1 MKKLIWIVAA
11 MLVMGLS
18 AALADSSTTD
28 TQVDIE
34 AQGQQGGTIT
44 DYLKANMFSPMP
56 TGACY
61 DHDMT
66 SGQFTCLTTLL
77 EKTGLDKTLAE
88 KGPHTLFA
96 PTDEAFKTLASTM
109 TSDDFTNLL
118 NNNEKLTKILS
129 YHVLPEQKTL
139 SDLFTSVKDNAVSA
153 ATVEKSNLTVNF
165 AGADEDK
172 TNTTI
177 SFANSDA
184 KVLDGQMMVDNG
196 VIIPIDHVLMPP
208 AAM

>member
-1 MKKLIWIVAA
+1 MKKLVWTLTA
-11 MLVMGLS
+11 MIVMGLS
-18 AALADSSTTD
+18 AALAANNTV
-28 TQVDIE
+28 VDIE
-34 AQGQQGGTIT
+34 AQGQQAGTVT
-44 DYLKANMFSPMP
+44 DYLKATMFSPMP

-88 KGPHTLFA
+88 AGPYTLFA
-96 PTDEAFKTLASTM
+96 PTDEAFKRLASTM

-118 NNNEKLTKILS
+118 NNKEQLTKILS
-129 YHVLPEQKTL
+129 YHVLPEKRTL
-139 SDLFTSVKDNAVSA
+139 SDLFTSTKDNAVSA
-153 ATVEKSNLTVNF
+153 ATVEKSNLTLNF

-184 KVLDGQMMVDNG
+184 KVLDGQMVVDNG
-196 VIIPIDHVLMPP
+196 VIIPIDHVLTPP
-208 AAM
+208 TSM